1 MDENKVSIIK
11 NSFITDELCNCN
23 NNIED
28 YPILY
33 ENHIQNNQPIDDITN
48 QLIVKKSTYTPA
60 HFRAQ
65 TKYREK
71 YPEKY
76 KELQKKYYE
85 TYKLNDEW
93 RNNFN
98 AKAKEN
104 NKKCR
109 ERKKQEK
116 IDEGYEIKPRGRPKK
131 IVNSKIQIKENTI

>member
-1 MDENKVSIIK
+1 MRNTKLMNDTNSDNMKENYSIV
-11 NSFITDELCNCN
+11 N
-23 NNIED
+23 NEHSIV
-28 YPILY
+28 
-33 ENHIQNNQPIDDITN
+33 NNEHSIANNEHSIVN
-48 QLIVKKSTYTPA
+48 NAIVKKSTYTPA

-85 TYKLNDEW
+85 TYKLDDEW

-98 AKAKEN
+98 AKAREN

-109 ERKKQEK
+109 ERKKLEK
-116 IDEGYEIKPRGRPKK
+116 IENGEEIRGRGRPKK
-131 IVNSKIQIKENTI
+131 IAVLTETSL

>member
-1 MDENKVSIIK
+1 MSSNAEISIK
-11 NSFITDELCNCN
+11 NNLINIELHENDSINENYNITDND
-23 NNIED
+23 NNIV
-28 YPILY
+28 
-33 ENHIQNNQPIDDITN
+33 NNS
-48 QLIVKKSTYTPA
+48 IVKKSTYTPA

-85 TYKLNDEW
+85 TYKLDDEW

-98 AKAKEN
+98 AKAREN

-109 ERKKQEK
+109 ERKKLEK
-116 IDEGYEIKPRGRPKK
+116 IEKGEELRGRGRPKK
-131 IVNSKIQIKENTI
+131 IVISVETPIEMQSN

>member
-1 MDENKVSIIK
+1 MSSNAEISIKNNLINIELYESVSIIE
-11 NSFITDELCNCN
+11 NYNIIDNDTITD
-23 NNIED
+23 NNIV
-28 YPILY
+28 
-33 ENHIQNNQPIDDITN
+33 NND
-48 QLIVKKSTYTPA
+48 IVKKSTYTPA

-85 TYKLNDEW
+85 SYKLDDEW

-98 AKAKEN
+98 AKAREN

-109 ERKKQEK
+109 ERKKLEK
-116 IDEGYEIKPRGRPKK
+116 IEKGEEIRGRGRPKK
-131 IVNSKIQIKENTI
+131 IVISVETPVEMQSN

>member
-1 MDENKVSIIK
+1 MSSSNAVLSIK
-11 NSFITDELCNCN
+11 NNLINIELHENDSINENYNITDND
-23 NNIED
+23 NNIV
-28 YPILY
+28 
-33 ENHIQNNQPIDDITN
+33 NNT
-48 QLIVKKSTYTPA
+48 IVKKSTYTPA

-85 TYKLNDEW
+85 TYKLDDEW

-98 AKAKEN
+98 AKAREN

-109 ERKKQEK
+109 ERKKLEK
-116 IDEGYEIKPRGRPKK
+116 IENGEELRGRGRPKK
-131 IVNSKIQIKENTI
+131 ISISVETPIEMQSN

>member
-1 MDENKVSIIK
+1 MDGNKFSLIK
-11 NSFITDELCNCN
+11 NTLVTDELCNSN
-23 NNIED
+23 NTIEQYD
-28 YPILY
+28 ILDDKK
-33 ENHIQNNQPIDDITN
+33 NQTSILLSDNNEP
-48 QLIVKKSTYTPA
+48 VKKKSTYTPA

-85 TYKLNDEW
+85 AYKLNDEW

-98 AKAKEN
+98 AKAREN

-116 IDEGYEIKPRGRPKK
+116 IEKGEELRARGRPKK
-131 IVNSKIQIKENTI
+131 ILNSEILINENII

>member
-1 MDENKVSIIK
+1 MSSNAEISIK
-11 NSFITDELCNCN
+11 NNLINIELHENDSINENYNITDND
-23 NNIED
+23 NNIV
-28 YPILY
+28 
-33 ENHIQNNQPIDDITN
+33 NNA
-48 QLIVKKSTYTPA
+48 IVKKSTYTPA

-85 TYKLNDEW
+85 TYKLDDEW

-98 AKAKEN
+98 AKAREN

-109 ERKKQEK
+109 ERKKLEK
-116 IDEGYEIKPRGRPKK
+116 IEKGEELRGRGRPKK
-131 IVNSKIQIKENTI
+131 IAISVETPIEMQSN

>member
-1 MDENKVSIIK
+1 MTDNK
-11 NSFITDELCNCN
+11 FL
-23 NNIED
+23 
-28 YPILY
+28 
-33 ENHIQNNQPIDDITN
+33 IQNNLLNIELEHNYNNVEHYDILNNKNNIMNNITEVPIDNTTN
-48 QLIVKKSTYTPA
+48 NVIVKKSTYTPA

-65 TKYREK
+65 TRYREK

-98 AKAKEN
+98 AKAREN

-109 ERKKQEK
+109 ERKKQELINQGK
-116 IDEGYEIKPRGRPKK
+116 VIRSRGRPRK
-131 IVNSKIQIKENTI
+131 VDIQ

>member
-1 MDENKVSIIK
+1 MYENKLSLIK
-11 NSFITDELCNCN
+11 NILITNVLSNSN
-23 NNIED
+23 NSIEHCD
-28 YPILY
+28 ILD
-33 ENHIQNNQPIDDITN
+33 ENHIQNNQQIDDITN
-48 QLIVKKSTYTPA
+48 EQIVKKSTYTPA

-109 ERKKQEK
+109 ERKKQQQ
-116 IDEGYEIKPRGRPKK
+116 IDEGFEIKPRGRPKK
-131 IVNSKIQIKENTI
+131 IVNSEIQIKENII

>member
-1 MDENKVSIIK
+1 MNNCQLSI
-11 NSFITDELCNCN
+11 N
-23 NNIED
+23 NTLISNQFHESDDNIENYIISHD
-28 YPILY
+28 NI
-33 ENHIQNNQPIDDITN
+33 NIQVNTN
-48 QLIVKKSTYTPA
+48 IVKKSTYTPA

-65 TKYREK
+65 TRYREK

-98 AKAKEN
+98 AKAREN

-109 ERKKQEK
+109 DRKKQEK
-116 IDEGYEIKPRGRPKK
+116 IEKGEIIRGRGRPKK
-131 IVNSKIQIKENTI
+131 TTQSELSENII

>member
-1 MDENKVSIIK
+1 MENGEFSINNTMIINDFNQIDYNIMN
-11 NSFITDELCNCN
+11 NS
-23 NNIED
+23 
-28 YPILY
+28 
-33 ENHIQNNQPIDDITN
+33 DITTYSN
-48 QLIVKKSTYTPA
+48 TIKKKSTYTPA

-98 AKAKEN
+98 AKAREN

-116 IDEGYEIKPRGRPKK
+116 IDNGELIRGRGRPAK
-131 IVNSKIQIKENTI
+131 IIDNNDPIKNNT

>member
-1 MDENKVSIIK
+1 MENSEFSINNTMII
-11 NSFITDELCNCN
+11 NDYNHIEYNILNDSDISTYA
-23 NNIED
+23 NNIK
-28 YPILY
+28 
-33 ENHIQNNQPIDDITN
+33 
-48 QLIVKKSTYTPA
+48 KKSTYTPA

-98 AKAKEN
+98 AKAREN

-116 IDEGYEIKPRGRPKK
+116 IDKGELIRGRGRPPK
-131 IVNSKIQIKENTI
+131 ITDNYVASINNT